1 MPLHIVSLK
10 SHAKWGKTTIGWFFG
25 FKLHLVINHH
35 AEIVAFKLTT
45 GNIDDRKPVP
55 ETIQGV
61 KGKAFADRGYISEKL
76 TNTLMQKGI
85 HLFTKVK
92 KMKKQWITLV
102 NKLMLKKRAMIESV
116 NHLLKSSCQI
126 EHHRHRSRWNFLSN
140 LMAGLAN
147 YCLNPSKPRQFFSNT
162 EIEAAKLLEY
172 F

>member
-1 MPLHIVSLK
+1 M
-10 SHAKWGKTTIGWFFG
+10 GWFFG

-35 AEIVAFKLTT
+35 AEIVTFKLTT

-55 ETIQGV
+55 EMVEGM
-61 KGKAFADRGYISEKL
+61 KGKAFADIGSISEKL

-92 KMKKQWITLV
+92 KKMKHQWITLV
-102 NKLMLKKRAMIESV
+102 DKLMLKKRTMIESV

-126 EHHRHRSRWNFLSN
+126 EHHRRRSRWNFLSH

-147 YCLNPSKPRQFFSNT
+147 CCLESIQTSTVLFKYRNRSCLSS
-162 EIEAAKLLEY
+162 
-172 F
+172 